1 MPRPA
6 VFLDRD
12 GVIVKHVHY
21 LHRTAEIALIPGA
34 ADAIRRL
41 NARNVPAVVVTNQ
54 SAVARGMLSEADL
67 RAIHDELSR
76 MLESEG
82 ARIDGIY
89 YCPHH
94 PDFGEPPYRRD
105 CECRKPKPGL
115 LLQAASELAIDLGE
129 SAMVGDS
136 ITDIAAGRQ
145 AGCRTAALVLTGD
158 GRGER
163 ELLKGADHQPDFI
176 SQDIAAAIDRIL
188 QARESKSR

>member
-12 GVIVKHVHY
+12 GVIVKHVHV
-21 LHRTAEIALIPGA
+21 LHRIAEIALIPGA

-41 NARNVPAVVVTNQ
+41 NARDVPAVVVTNQ
-54 SAVARGMLSEADL
+54 SVVARGMLSEADL

-76 MLESEG
+76 MLKSEG

-94 PDFGEPPYRRD
+94 PDVGEPPYRRD

-158 GRGER
+158 GRSER

-188 QARESKSR
+188 RARESKSR